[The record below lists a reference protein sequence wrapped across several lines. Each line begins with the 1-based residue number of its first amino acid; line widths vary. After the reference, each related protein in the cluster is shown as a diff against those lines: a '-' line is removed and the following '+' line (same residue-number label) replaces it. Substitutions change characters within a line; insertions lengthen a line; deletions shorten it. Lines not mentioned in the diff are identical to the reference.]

1 MGILEDMMEAGK
13 DIMNNPGDYLNDP
26 SKILSLLGQEGKQDD
41 DITIMISMF
50 E

>member
-26 SKILSLLGQEGKQDD
+26 SKILSLLGQEGETW
-41 DITIMISMF
+41 DICT
-50 E
+50 